1 MPHTS
6 TTTKPSQLEM
16 ERWRAEFPI
25 LESSVY
31 MISNSLGAMPSGA
44 RDGLAEY
51 AEVWA
56 TRGIRAWGE
65 IWWEMGGEIGNRVGE
80 IIGAPSGSICMQENV
95 TTAQMTVLSSL
106 RPTADRN
113 TIVATEMDFP
123 SLLYLYEA
131 QREAGFDLRLVPGE
145 PDLSVRTD
153 KLLDAIDDSTL
164 VVAVSHVLFRNSYV
178 LDAVAIIEKARSV
191 GARVLLDVYQSAG
204 IIPLDVT
211 ALEVDYAVGGCLK
224 WLCGGPGTGFLYT
237 RPDLLATAKPRFTG
251 WLAHREPFSFE
262 PSLRTRDDAM
272 RLMNGTP
279 PIPAYYAA
287 RAGLEIIKEVGV
299 DNIREHSMRV
309 TAHLLDRIDAL
320 GFQFHASRDPER
332 IAGTVAVDVP
342 DGRFVARTL
351 HRNDYLVDYRVQ
363 AGIRVSPH
371 FYNTFEEIDA
381 IMDEMARIVEEKDYD
396 LDEPFTSVVS

>member
-1 MPHTS
+1 MAETS
-6 TTTKPSQLEM
+6 TPTQASAGAIESL
-16 ERWRAEFPI
+16 RAEFPI
-25 LESSVY
+25 LESNVY
-31 MISNSLGAMPSGA
+31 MISNSLGAMPRGA

-51 AEVWA
+51 AEVWGS
-56 TRGIRAWGE
+56 RGIRAWGE
-65 IWWEMGGEIGNRVGE
+65 TWWEMGGEIGNCIGE
-80 IIGAPSGSICMQENV
+80 IIGAPAGSICMQENV

-131 QREAGFDLRLVPGE
+131 QREAGFDLKLVPGE

-153 KLLDAIDDSTL
+153 KILDAIDESTL
-164 VVAVSHVLFRNSYV
+164 VVAVSHVLFRNSYI
-178 LDAVAIIEKARSV
+178 LEAAAIVEKARSV

-211 ALEVDYAVGGCLK
+211 ALGVDYAVGGCLK

-237 RPDLLATAKPRFTG
+237 HPDLLAAAKPKFTG

-262 PSLRTRDDAM
+262 PTLRTRDDAM

-287 RAGLEIIKEVGV
+287 RAGLEIIKQVGV
-299 DNIREHSMRV
+299 DNIREQSKRM
-309 TAHLLDRIDAL
+309 TAHLLRRVDAL

-351 HRNDYLVDYRVQ
+351 HRNDYLVDYRVK
-363 AGIRVSPH
+363 AGIRISPH
-371 FYNTFEEIDA
+371 FYNTFDEIDA
-381 IMDEMARIVEEKDYD
+381 IMNEMARIVRENDYD
-396 LDEPFTSVVS
+396 LDEPFASVVT

>member
-1 MPHTS
+1 MQPS
-6 TTTKPSQLEM
+6 TTTSATPREM

-25 LESSVY
+25 LENSVY
-31 MISNSLGAMPSGA
+31 MINNSLGAMPKGA

-65 IWWEMGGEIGNRVGE
+65 TWWEMGNAVGDTIGRIV
-80 IIGAPSGSICMQENV
+80 GAPPATVCMQENV
-95 TTAQMTVLSSL
+95 TTAEATVLSSL
-106 RPTADRN
+106 RPTAERN

-123 SLLYLYEA
+123 SLLYLYQA
-131 QREAGFDLRLVPGE
+131 QQEAGFRLRLVPGE

-153 KLLDAIDDSTL
+153 RILDAIDGSTL
-164 VVAVSHVLFRNSYV
+164 VVAVSHVLFRNSYI
-178 LDAVAIIEKARSV
+178 LDAAAIVEKARSV

-211 ALEVDYAVGGCLK
+211 ALGVDYAVGGCLK

-237 RPDLLATAKPRFTG
+237 RPDLLADAKPQFTG
-251 WLAHREPFSFE
+251 WLAHREPFAFE
-262 PSLRTRDDAM
+262 PTLRTRDDAM

-287 RAGLEIIKEVGV
+287 RPGLEIIKQVGV
-299 DNIREHSMRV
+299 DSIRERSKQM
-309 TAHLLDRIDAL
+309 TAHLLSRVDEL
-320 GFQFHASRDPER
+320 GFEFHASRDPER

-342 DGRFVARTL
+342 EGRFVSRTL
-351 HRNDYLVDYRVQ
+351 NRNDFVVDYRVG

-371 FYNTFEEIDA
+371 FYNAFDEIDA
-381 IMDEMARIVEEKDYD
+381 IMDEMARIVNEKDYD
-396 LDEPFTSVVS
+396 LDEPFASVVT